1 MIGAKAPAK
10 INLFFEVGKKRL
22 DGYHDVLSIYQSLD
36 LFEEVY
42 VEPSDTWEV
51 SVVGELSPDQLDLVP
66 TDESNLVIQAAYAL
80 SLSVGIENPQ
90 PMRFKI
96 HKRVP
101 AAGGVAGGSADAAA
115 ALVALNESWCLG
127 LEKEQLMKVASKLG
141 ADVPFSLLGGTAL
154 GTGSGTELKALPA
167 LQKQHVLLVF
177 SEPGLSTRE
186 VFGIFDEIN
195 PEGDLASSSA
205 DFDAGFNLDLAGR
218 NSLLLAALTLRPDLS
233 ELLNI
238 VPGEARLSGSGPT
251 LYLLSQDVQ
260 EISRWES
267 AYRAKGLETLVTG
280 FGSHGAELI

>member
-10 INLFFEVGKKRL
+10 INLFFEVGEKRA
-22 DGYHDVLSIYQSLD
+22 DGYHDVLSVYQSLD
-36 LFEEVY
+36 LFEEVF
-42 VEPSDTWEV
+42 VEPAEAWTV
-51 SVVGELSPDQLDLVP
+51 SVAGELAQDQLALVP
-66 TDESNLVIQAAYAL
+66 KDESNLVVKAAKAL
-80 SLSVGIENPQ
+80 ALSVGIDNPQ
-90 PMRFKI
+90 PMHFKI

-115 ALVALNESWCLG
+115 ALVALNEAWCLG
-127 LEKEQLMKVASKLG
+127 LDQDQLMRVAAELG
-141 ADVPFSLLGGTAL
+141 ADVPFSLLGGMAL
-154 GTGSGTELKALPA
+154 GTGSGIVLKRLPTVP
-167 LQKQHVLLVF
+167 KQHVLLVF
-177 SEPGLSTRE
+177 SAPGLSTKQVFE
-186 VFGIFDEIN
+186 VFDELYPN
-195 PEGDLASSSA
+195 GDLKASA
-205 DFDAGFNLDLAGR
+205 AELERDFNLDLAGR